1 MFTCLITCVYKMV
14 IIFAGCREDLQNV
27 GHSSNQI
34 FKLWETGCPALIWKC
49 IEDRNLETETY
60 NNKTDICV

>member
-1 MFTCLITCVYKMV
+1 MV

-34 FKLWETGCPALIWKC
+34 FKVWGTGCSALIWKC
-49 IEDRNLETETY
+49 IEVGNLETETY
-60 NNKTDICV
+60 NNKADICV